1 MRPTSILRSGGDGEI
16 GKYLGGWGNL
26 ALGTHESSESQTGG
40 GEGEAGGMASIESEC
55 TIYIIRDQATSR
67 LIVGYTGSQPQKG
80 VASYALSANRQRP
93 LAGALNAAIFNTWR
107 RFRGQVLYVAPPFII
122 AYTAMQ
128 WAIERF
134 VLCLAIQAKRRS
146 N

>member
-1 MRPTSILRSGGDGEI
+1 MFLLNVWRFWHRSNIRHISLDTYEP
-16 GKYLGGWGNL
+16 
-26 ALGTHESSESQTGG
+26 SESQTGG
-40 GEGEAGGMASIESEC
+40 EGEKLSARRLHEINILGTGNE
-55 TIYIIRDQATSR
+55 QGKSR
-67 LIVGYTGSQPQKG
+67 LILGYTGSQPQKG

-122 AYTAMQ
+122 AYTAME

-134 VLCLAIQAKRRS
+134 VLLMVIQPRTMF
-146 N
+146 